1 MSNFH
6 FAFQSIIPVRKTA
19 GDAAEMVSQLLF
31 GDVVEVL
38 GEDRHW
44 RHVRNQADGYEG
56 WVDRKLLLP
65 AEAAWVADIVG
76 WEYVLPAHLPC
87 TATLYGQSAPLPL
100 TMGCRIPLLRGET
113 PGETVEVKL
122 GAWSL
127 SVPRKA
133 LGHAPDASAATVA
146 QVAAQYLGAPYLW
159 GGKTLWGIDCS
170 GFMQVIHAFCG
181 IQLPRDAYQQADMP
195 GQVIPFEERQPGD
208 LAFFAN
214 DKGKVIHVGLIL
226 PEGRIRHA
234 SGFVHDD
241 WLRKEGI
248 FGLSTQLQTH
258 KLCSIKR
265 IH

>member
-6 FAFQSIIPVRKTA
+6 FAFQSIVPVRKTA

-38 GEDRHW
+38 AEDRHW
-44 RHVRNQADGYEG
+44 RHVRNRADGYEG

-65 AEAAWVADIVG
+65 ADAGWVADITG
-76 WEYVLPAHLPC
+76 WEYVLPAHLAC
-87 TATLYGQSAPLPL
+87 TATLYGQAAPLPL
-100 TMGCRIPLLRGET
+100 TMGCRIPVLRDAPAT
-113 PGETVEVKL
+113 DPVEVRL
-122 GAWSL
+122 GAWSVR
-127 SVPRKA
+127 VPRTA
-133 LGHAPDASAATVA
+133 LGHAPDAQPATVIE
-146 QVAAQYLGAPYLW
+146 VAARYLGAPYLW

-181 IQLPRDAYQQADMP
+181 VQLPRDAYQQAEQ
-195 GQVIPFEERQPGD
+195 GQEVSFEERLPGD

-214 DKGKVIHVGLIL
+214 EKGKVVHVGLVL

-234 SGFVHDD
+234 SGYVHDD

>member
-1 MSNFH
+1 MPYAVCRLSL
-6 FAFQSIIPVRKTA
+6 IPVRREPDLISEMTTQIRA
-19 GDAAEMVSQLLF
+19 GEAVEILEEKGAYWRVKLL
-31 GDVVEVL
+31 
-38 GEDRHW
+38 
-44 RHVRNQADGYEG
+44 ADGYEG

-65 AEAAWVADIVG
+65 ADAGWVADITG
-76 WEYVLPAHLPC
+76 WEYVLPAHLAC
-87 TATLYGQSAPLPL
+87 TATLYGQAAPLPL
-100 TMGCRIPLLRGET
+100 TMGCRIPILRDAPAT
-113 PGETVEVKL
+113 DPVEVRL
-122 GAWSL
+122 GAWSVR
-127 SVPRKA
+127 VPRAA
-133 LGHAPDASAATVA
+133 LGHAPDAQPATVIE
-146 QVAAQYLGAPYLW
+146 VAARYLGAPYLW

-181 IQLPRDAYQQADMP
+181 VQLPRDAYQQAEQ
-195 GQVIPFEERQPGD
+195 GQEVSFEERLPGD

-214 DKGKVIHVGLIL
+214 EKGKVVHVGLVL

-234 SGFVHDD
+234 SGYVHDD

>member
-1 MSNFH
+1 MSNFQ
-6 FAFQSIIPVRKTA
+6 FAFQSIVPVRKTA
-19 GDAAEMVSQLLF
+19 GDAAEMVTQLLF

-38 GEDRHW
+38 AEDRHW
-44 RHVRNQADGYEG
+44 RHVRNLADGYEG
-56 WVDRKLLLP
+56 WVDRKLLLS
-65 AEAAWVADIVG
+65 ADAGWVADIVS
-76 WEYVLPAHLPC
+76 WEYILQPWLVC
-87 TATLYGQSAPLPL
+87 ATTMYGQPAPLPL
-100 TMGCRIPLLRGET
+100 TLGCRVPIQRGATTSET
-113 PGETVEVKL
+113 LELKL
-122 GAWSL
+122 GPWQL
-127 SVPRKA
+127 TVPRSA
-133 LGHAPDASAATVA
+133 LGHAPDAKPDTVI

-170 GFMQVIHAFCG
+170 GFMQVVHAFCG
-181 IQLPRDAYQQADMP
+181 IQLPRDAHQQADMP
-195 GQVIPFEERQPGD
+195 GLDIAFEARQPGD

-214 DKGKVIHVGLIL
+214 EKGKVIHVGIVL

-258 KLCSIKR
+258 KLCSLKR

>member
-6 FAFQSIIPVRKTA
+6 FAFQSIIPVRKSA

-31 GDVVEVL
+31 GDVVDVL
-38 GEDRHW
+38 AEDRHW

-65 AEAAWVADIVG
+65 ADAGWVADILG
-76 WEYVLPAHLPC
+76 WEYVLPAHLAC
-87 TATLYGQSAPLPL
+87 TTSLYGQEAPLPL
-100 TMGCRIPLLRGET
+100 TMGCRIPVMKGAEGGDNL
-113 PGETVEVKL
+113 EVKL
-122 GAWSL
+122 GAWHI

-133 LGHAPDASAATVA
+133 LGKGPDASPATLA

-181 IQLPRDAYQQADMP
+181 KQLPRDAYQQAEMP
-195 GQVIPFEERQPGD
+195 GDAIAFGDHQPGD

-214 DKGKVIHVGLIL
+214 DKGKVIHVGLVL

-234 SGFVHDD
+234 SGYVHDD